1 MLSPRWTALA
11 AADSSQTH
19 CSVVAVQLTLR
30 TEPAPPVVDAEVS
43 RIAAALPTAGLLGV
57 MLERTG
63 RHLRVVSA
71 WSRRT
76 DMAAFERGEL
86 HRNAKDALREH
97 VLPPTV
103 AVWTEHLAALP
114 PDWHEV
120 QRRLDA
126 ARARRHPHSTAASTS
141 PAPAPPDSASTSGRT
156 TP

>member
-11 AADSSQTH
+11 APDSSQTH

-30 TEPAPPVVDAEVS
+30 TGAALPVVDAEVS

-63 RHLRVVSA
+63 RHVRVVSA
-71 WSRRT
+71 WSRRA
-76 DMAAFERGEL
+76 DLAAFERGRL
-86 HRNAKDALREH
+86 HRDAEDALREH

-103 AVWTEHLAALP
+103 AVWTERLAALP

-120 QRRLDA
+120 RRRLDA
-126 ARARRHPHSTAASTS
+126 AGARQHPHSTACSTS
-141 PAPAPPDSASTSGRT
+141 PAPPPPDSASGRT